1 MTVAT
6 VARTE
11 PTRHGLVIPDCD
23 CGMCA
28 PTWARR
34 RGKSKRFTEPVTLV
48 DALEAADPAR
58 RPAMVE
64 QHRQCLSSMTHAV
77 DELLAATSWD
87 DLGRP
92 EVGLSL
98 VLFAAELA
106 SALRPD
112 EFRDQL
118 PTEQVAA
125 CEQTLTAATLAAA
138 GCVAGLMEAV
148 QILSDLVG

>member
-1 MTVAT
+1 MRA
-6 VARTE
+6 
-11 PTRHGLVIPDCD
+11 
-23 CGMCA
+23 
-28 PTWARR
+28 
-34 RGKSKRFTEPVTLV
+34 
-48 DALEAADPAR
+48 
-58 RPAMVE
+58 
-64 QHRQCLSSMTHAV
+64 
-77 DELLAATSWD
+77 

-125 CEQTLTAATLAAA
+125 CEQTVTAATLAAA